1 MASQMTERPDCLHC
15 TLPNKKCYGN
25 CGKRNQSAG
34 YDHRLTDGVKG
45 KEDPKVVKQLS
56 VPLRLLYSADRTC
69 CSLHLIWTSPCQKYM
84 AR

>member
-45 KEDPKVVKQLS
+45 KEDPKVRCTKGNRRRMVFL
-56 VPLRLLYSADRTC
+56 
-69 CSLHLIWTSPCQKYM
+69 
-84 AR
+84 